1 MLTVERYRDSR
12 FWGLYE
18 SGQLLCVTV
27 YRKGAETVK
36 TRIERGEPYPK
47 PEPPPVAET
56 APRRRRRGF

>member
-36 TRIERGEPYPK
+36 TRIERGEPSK